1 MRKVLVVA
9 AFALA
14 VLGMLAPVVFAQ
26 APAPKV
32 TITGLFDQT
41 TAASANVQDGSFGRT
56 SDKEWYARTRF
67 RPDFE
72 FAVGRTKAVMGL
84 EIDLTYGQVN
94 AGAGGPSKNQTT
106 GTLGTS
112 GAHPGTTS
120 DAGLNTDVSRCAA
133 SYPGHSGADSFGEPP
148 CFADFSC

>member
-32 TITGLFDQT
+32 TITGLFDQAT
-41 TAASANVQDGSFGRT
+41 SASANVQDGSFGRT

-67 RPDFE
+67 RPDCAWALSAEAAPVFP
-72 FAVGRTKAVMGL
+72 TPCL
-84 EIDLTYGQVN
+84 
-94 AGAGGPSKNQTT
+94 SKTRQ
-106 GTLGTS
+106 
-112 GAHPGTTS
+112 
-120 DAGLNTDVSRCAA
+120 
-133 SYPGHSGADSFGEPP
+133 E
-148 CFADFSC
+148 